1 MPRITIGAILAVLC
15 LFPFYLKAQND
26 LPTQIQNYLS
36 SYQEEFPVEK
46 AYLQLDKHTF
56 TLGEDLWF
64 SAYLVAGGTQ
74 VPSPLSKTLYV
85 DFFDGDGLLLSQRI
99 IQIKNGRGAGEFQI
113 PRYGKTGLYQ
123 IKAYTSWMRN
133 FGEEYFFE
141 QFVKVV
147 DGAGGS
153 FLPQVDFKSISSI
166 DGKAKYE
173 VELVAVS
180 ASGEP
185 LANQTLQLS
194 ALAGQ
199 EVLYQQQVQLNAQGQ
214 ASFGFSIPEKNH
226 PEQHLELSFEE
237 NPDYIV
243 TQKIQLPYTLNQ
255 ADIQFLPEGGNWV
268 QGKKATVAFRAVY
281 PDGTPAKI
289 SGQIEGVEDSGF
301 ESQFGGMG
309 KISFTPDKALYTAII
324 KTSNSDQER
333 RIALP
338 QASQEGLSLQVQNNP
353 DAAFISVFIQGA
365 GDPGE
370 LLLFSHI
377 RGLLNYMIQG
387 TLTNGVWGV
396 RIPKQNLPSGINT
409 ITVLRKDGIPL
420 LERLVFV
427 QNGDRLDL
435 EVQSKGSLNPRSKF
449 QLELKSTNGGAAA
462 PGSFS
467 VAVADADQVQDE
479 SLIHGS
485 IFSHL
490 LLTSDLKGKVYQP
503 GFYFQNQE
511 SATLEQLDLVMLTHG
526 WRRFTVSDILEEK
539 FPENGFYI
547 EQGITITGQVKE
559 QTETKK
565 GLGGGK
571 ISAFIGDGEEL
582 IGSEYGPDGRFV
594 FTGLEYQDSVSVTIT
609 AEDQR
614 AKNYIDLSVEQPEPP
629 FPSLTGR
636 YPEKIIWPEELVAT
650 YQARSLMQQITT
662 DKDITDLEGVTV
674 EAQTLQEEQTSS
686 RKLYGEGDASIKPDE
701 IPGSMGYTNIFQMI
715 QGRVAGVKVNLDAT
729 GASVQIRGPGSIQA
743 GTQPLYLL
751 DNIPVDASFLFTVNP
766 RDVQSIDVFKDPAR
780 TAIFGSQG
788 ANGVI
793 AVYTK
798 TGAGIAYQSVGGTLV
813 LRYGGYHANREFY
826 APKYDQ
832 ATPQTAIT
840 DQRATI
846 LWNPLVETDAEGQ
859 ARLEFFN
866 TDLAKRHLIIIEG
879 MDSLGRLGR
888 TVKLIE

>member
-1 MPRITIGAILAVLC
+1 MPRFTLRAILAVLC
-15 LFPFYLKAQND
+15 LFPFCLKAQDD
-26 LPTQIQNYLS
+26 LPTQIQNYLAA
-36 SYQEEFPVEK
+36 YQEEFPVEK
-46 AYLQLDKHTF
+46 AYLHLDKHTF
-56 TLGEDLWF
+56 TLGEDIWF
-64 SAYLVAGGTQ
+64 SAYLVAGGIQ

-99 IQIKNGRGAGEFQI
+99 IQIENGRGAGELQI

-133 FGEEYFFE
+133 FGEDYFFE

-153 FLPQVDFKSISSI
+153 FLPQVEYKSVSSEA
-166 DGKAKYE
+166 GKANYE
-173 VELVAVS
+173 VELLAVN

-185 LANQTLQLS
+185 LANQVLLLS
-194 ALAGQ
+194 AMAGQ
-199 EVLYQQQVQLNAQGQ
+199 EELYRQQIQLNAQGQ
-214 ASFGFSIPEKNH
+214 VSFSFSIPEKDH
-226 PEQHLELSFEE
+226 AEQHLELSFEE

-255 ADIQFLPEGGNWV
+255 ADIQFLPEGGSWV
-268 QGKKATVAFRAVY
+268 QGKKATLAFRAVY
-281 PDGTPAKI
+281 PDGSPAQI
-289 SGQIEGVEDSGF
+289 SGQIEGVEDSLF
-301 ESQFGGMG
+301 ESQFGGLG
-309 KISFTPDKALYTAII
+309 KISFIPDRPNYTAVV
-324 KTSNSDQER
+324 KNPFSEQER
-333 RIALP
+333 RIPLP
-338 QASQEGLSLQVQNNP
+338 EATQTGLTVQVQNNP
-353 DAAFISVFIQGA
+353 DASFISVFIQGE

-377 RGLLNYMIQG
+377 RGLVNYMIQG

-409 ITVLRKDGIPL
+409 VTVLRKDGTPL

-427 QNGDRLDL
+427 QSGDKLDL
-435 EVQSKGSLNPRSKF
+435 EVQSRGSLSPRGKF
-449 QLELKSTNGGAAA
+449 QLELNSSMRGAPT

-467 VAVADADQVQDE
+467 VAVADADQVKEE
-479 SLIHGS
+479 SLIHGT

-490 LLTSDLKGKVYQP
+490 LLTSDLQGKVYQP

-511 SATLEQLDLVMLTHG
+511 PATLEQLDLVMMTHG
-526 WRRFTVSDILEEK
+526 WRRFTVPEILEEK

-559 QTETKK
+559 QTVTKK

-571 ISAFIGDGEEL
+571 ISALIGEGLEL
-582 IGSEYGPDGRFV
+582 IGSEYGPDGKFI

-614 AKNYIDLSVEQPEPP
+614 AKNFIDLSVDQRKPV
-629 FPSLTGR
+629 FPSLPGKYTAQ
-636 YPEKIIWPEELVAT
+636 IVWPEELVAT
-650 YQARSLMQQITT
+650 YQARTLMQQLNAEEN
-662 DKDITDLEGVTV
+662 ITDLEGVTV
-674 EAQTLQEEQTSS
+674 EAQTLQEEQASG
-686 RKLYGEGDASIKPDE
+686 RKFYGDGDASIKPDE
-701 IPGSMGYTNIFQMI
+701 IPGSVGFTNIFQMI
-715 QGRVAGVKVNLDAT
+715 QGRVAGVRVSISGT
-729 GASVQIRGPGSIQA
+729 GASVQIRGAGSIQA
-743 GTQPLYLL
+743 GTEPLYLL
-751 DNIPVDASFLFTVNP
+751 DNVPVDASLLFTVNP

-798 TGAGIAYQSVGGTLV
+798 TGAGISYQSVGGTLV
-813 LRYGGYHANREFY
+813 VRYGGYHANREFY

-832 ATPQTAIT
+832 ASPQTAIT

-846 LWNPLVETDAEGQ
+846 LWNPLVETDANGQ
-859 ARLEFFN
+859 AKLEFFN
-866 TDLAKRHLIIIEG
+866 SDLAKRHLIIIEG
-879 MDSLGRLGR
+879 IDAMGRIGR

>member
-1 MPRITIGAILAVLC
+1 MPRFTFRVIMAVLC
-15 LFPFYLKAQND
+15 LFPFCLKAQDD

-36 SYQEEFPVEK
+36 AYQEEFPVEK
-46 AYLQLDKHTF
+46 AYLHLDKHTF
-56 TLGEDLWF
+56 TLGEDIWF
-64 SAYLVAGGTQ
+64 SAYLVAGGIQ

-99 IQIKNGRGAGEFQI
+99 IEIENGRGAGEFQI

-141 QFVKVV
+141 QYVKVV

-153 FLPQVDFKSISSI
+153 FLPQVEFKSISSEA
-166 DGKAKYE
+166 GKAKYE

-180 ASGEP
+180 ATGEP
-185 LANQTLQLS
+185 LANQVLQLS
-194 ALAGQ
+194 AIAGQ
-199 EVLYQQQVQLNAQGQ
+199 EQLYQQQVQLNVQGQ
-214 ASFGFSIPEKNH
+214 ASFSFSIPEKDH
-226 PEQHLELSFEE
+226 PEQHLELSYEE

-255 ADIQFLPEGGNWV
+255 VDIQFLPEGGNWV
-268 QGKKATVAFRAVY
+268 QGKKATVAFRAIY
-281 PDGTPAKI
+281 PDGSPAQI
-289 SGQIEGVEDSGF
+289 SGLIEGVEESSF
-301 ESQFGGMG
+301 ESQFGGLG
-309 KISFTPDKALYTAII
+309 KITFTPEKANYTALV
-324 KTSNSDQER
+324 KSPNSNVER

-338 QASQEGLSLQVQNNP
+338 EAAQTGLTIQVQNNP
-353 DAAFISVFIQGA
+353 DASFISVFIQGN

-409 ITVLRKDGIPL
+409 VTVLKKDGTPL
-420 LERLVFV
+420 LERLIFV
-427 QNGDRLDL
+427 QNGDRLNL
-435 EVQSKGSLNPRSKF
+435 NVESKGNLSPRSKF
-449 QLELKSTNGGAAA
+449 QLELKSSSGDTPS

-467 VAVADADQVQDE
+467 IAVADADQVKEE
-479 SLIHGS
+479 SLIHGT

-490 LLTSDLKGKVYQP
+490 LLTSDLQGKVYQP

-511 SATLEQLDLVMLTHG
+511 PATLEQLDLVMMTHG
-526 WRRFTVSDILEEK
+526 WRRFTVPEILEEK

-559 QTETKK
+559 QIETKK

-571 ISAFIGDGEEL
+571 ISALIGDGIEL
-582 IGSEYGPDGRFV
+582 VGSEYGPDGKFV
-594 FTGLEYQDSVSVTIT
+594 FSGLNYQDSVSVTIT

-614 AKNYIDLSVEQPEPP
+614 AKNYIDLSVEQPKPV
-629 FPSLTGR
+629 FPSLLGR

-650 YQARSLMQQITT
+650 YQARTLMQQITAE
-662 DKDITDLEGVTV
+662 DGITDLEGVTI
-674 EAQTLQEEQTSS
+674 EAQTLQEEATTA
-686 RKLYGEGDASIKPDE
+686 RKFYGEGDASIEPDK
-701 IPGSMGYTNIFQMI
+701 IPGSVGFTNIFQMI
-715 QGRVAGVKVNLDAT
+715 QGRVAGVRVSINGN
-729 GASVQIRGPGSIQA
+729 GASVQIRGVGSIQA
-743 GTQPLYLL
+743 GTEPLYLL
-751 DNIPVDASFLFTVNP
+751 DNVPVDASLLFTINP

-798 TGAGIAYQSVGGTLV
+798 TGAGISYQSVGGTLV
-813 LRYGGYHANREFY
+813 VQYGGYHASREFY
-826 APKYDQ
+826 SPKYDQ
-832 ATPQTAIT
+832 VTPQKAIT
-840 DQRATI
+840 DQRAT
-846 LWNPLVETDAEGQ
+846 LFWNPLVETDANGQ
-859 ARLEFFN
+859 ASLEFFN
-866 TDLAKRHLIIIEG
+866 SDLAKRHLIIIEG